1 MLIDKYKGKNVK
13 MLVSSNSGIGI
24 ARAGDNYGESM
35 TSSIIVIIGNIK
47 DFDDEYVELD
57 DCQILRTNVHD
68 RTNSSVFGIKDNNG
82 YIPNVKLLESFS
94 TSLISKKNII
104 TISLFEE

>member
-1 MLIDKYKGKNVK
+1 MLIDKYKGKKVK
-13 MLVSSNSGIGI
+13 TLVSSNSGIGI
-24 ARAGDNYGESM
+24 ARAGEHYGESM

-57 DCQILRTNVHD
+57 KCQILRTNVHD
-68 RTNSSVFGIKDNNG
+68 RTNSSVLGIKDNNE
-82 YIPNVKLLESFS
+82 YIPNVKLLENFS

-104 TISLFEE
+104 TISLLEE